1 MEKSVFQMNLDVRG
15 QRDHALCHSVPA
27 VPWEALPAAPTSR
40 CAGVGVCAPRA
51 AGGSVFQ
58 MARPFIRLL
67 ILENNKVFLLWLSK
81 ETKRQKQ
88 TALLV

>member
-1 MEKSVFQMNLDVRG
+1 
-15 QRDHALCHSVPA
+15 
-27 VPWEALPAAPTSR
+27 
-40 CAGVGVCAPRA
+40 
-51 AGGSVFQ
+51 

-67 ILENNKVFLLWLSK
+67 ILENDKVFLLWLSK